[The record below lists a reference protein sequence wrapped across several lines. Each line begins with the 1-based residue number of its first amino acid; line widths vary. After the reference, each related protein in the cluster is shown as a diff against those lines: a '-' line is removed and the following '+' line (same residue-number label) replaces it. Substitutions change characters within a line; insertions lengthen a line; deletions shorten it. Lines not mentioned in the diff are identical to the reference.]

1 MSNNLKP
8 IRNVRAFNRFYTN
21 ILGLL
26 NQHILESCYSLTE
39 ARVMFELSS
48 RQQCTA
54 NLLAAQL
61 GIDRSYMSRIMKKL
75 ERSGIITK
83 VQSPEDKRVNFINL
97 TEKGRETTAGLIQKS
112 DRQIADLLAPLS
124 PAQHSKLIE
133 AMQAIKEILA
143 VSIQPATIRIFTPK
157 DIDYVISR
165 HCSLYEKEYG
175 LTGDFKK
182 YVELGVSHFAK
193 PYDENRECLLIA
205 ESQGKP
211 AGSIAIVKIDNT
223 TAQLRY
229 FLLEP
234 EMRGKGLGDKLVSL
248 SVNFCREKGYKNV
261 YLETVSVLTT
271 ARHLYQK
278 HGFTLSSARANGS
291 WGDPVTEERWELSV

>member
-1 MSNNLKP
+1 MSNNLET
-8 IRNVRAFNRFYTN
+8 IRHVRAFNRFYTN

-39 ARVMFELSS
+39 ARVMFELRS

-54 NLLAAQL
+54 NVLAAQL
-61 GIDRSYMSRIMKKL
+61 GIDRSYLSRIMKKL
-75 ERSGIITK
+75 ECSGIITK
-83 VQSPEDKRVNFINL
+83 VQSPEDNRVNFITL
-97 TEKGRETTAGLIQKS
+97 TEKGQEIINGLIQKS
-112 DRQIADLLAPLS
+112 DRQIADLLEPLS

-143 VSIQPATIRIFTPK
+143 VSILPATIRNFTPK

-175 LTGDFKK
+175 LTEDFQK
-182 YVELGVSHFAK
+182 YVELGVSHFTK
-193 PYDENRECLLIA
+193 PYDESRECLLIA

-211 AGSIAIVKIDNT
+211 VGSIAIVKIDDI

-234 EMRGKGLGDKLVSL
+234 EMRSKGLGDKLVSL
-248 SVNFCREKGYKNV
+248 AVTFCREKGYKNV
-261 YLETVSVLTT
+261 YLETISVLKT

-278 HGFTLSSARANGS
+278 HGFTLTCTYENVS
-291 WGDPVTEERWELSV
+291 WGNPVIEERWDLSL